1 MAMKVCVV
9 GAGAIGGLLG
19 GKLALSGESVSFIEK
34 HAAHRE
40 AINKNGLTIR
50 KPGGKEL
57 VAKGVKAS
65 EDMGEPGPQDVVVIA
80 VKAHQIS
87 ALVPG
92 IRKLFGKDTIVVTV
106 QNGIPWWY
114 FRRHG
119 GPFDGKRLES
129 LDPGGAIDASIE
141 AERIIGCVVYPA
153 GEVVG
158 PGVVKCVEGDRFPVG
173 ELDGSKSNRL
183 EMISQ
188 MLIAAGFKSFVLDNI
203 RSEIWLKAWG
213 NLSFNPISALTHGT
227 RVSGAHDGGG
237 PGGREQAR
245 HKLPPHHREAH
256 RGCGGG
262 GSAQDLHAAGRGGGT
277 RPRGGG
283 ARRRGRRAGSA
294 HRDPDPPYRRGL
306 RL

>member
-34 HAAHRE
+34 HPAHRE
-40 AINKNGLTIR
+40 AINRNGLTIR
-50 KPGGKEL
+50 MPGGEEL

-65 EDMGEPGPQDVVVIA
+65 EDMGEPGPQDLVIIA

-129 LDPGGAIDASIE
+129 LDRGRAHH
-141 AERIIGCVVYPA
+141 
-153 GEVVG
+153 
-158 PGVVKCVEGDRFPVG
+158 
-173 ELDGSKSNRL
+173 RL
-183 EMISQ
+183 
-188 MLIAAGFKSFVLDNI
+188 
-203 RSEIWLKAWG
+203 RR
-213 NLSFNPISALTHGT
+213 LS
-227 RVSGAHDGGG
+227 
-237 PGGREQAR
+237 GGRS
-245 HKLPPHHREAH
+245 
-256 RGCGGG
+256 G
-262 GSAQDLHAAGRGGGT
+262 GSRGGQM
-277 RPRGGG
+277 RGG
-283 ARRRGRRAGSA
+283 RPLPGRRARRQQEQPA
-294 HRDPDPPYRRGL
+294 RDDQ
-306 RL
+306 